1 MVSGIYNSL
10 SGLAAAQTKI
20 NAVAHNSANANTDG
34 FKKHRALNQEVQPQ
48 GGVTT
53 TVVEEVNTPGP
64 VLFRETE
71 TGLTQFEGSNVDL
84 AEEAVNLLIGKRF
97 YEANL
102 RALKIQNDTVGSVL
116 DIIE

>member
-1 MVSGIYNSL
+1 MVSGIYSSL

-20 NAVAHNSANANTDG
+20 NAVAHNTANANTDG
-34 FKKHRALNQEVQPQ
+34 FKKHRALHQEVQPQ

-53 TVVEEVNTPGP
+53 TVEQVDIPGP

-71 TGLTQFEGSNVDL
+71 NGLTQFEGSNVDL
-84 AEEAVNLLIGKRF
+84 GEEAVNLLIGKRF

-102 RALKIQNDTVGSVL
+102 RALNIQNDTVGSVL
-116 DIIE
+116 DILE

>member
-1 MVSGIYNSL
+1 MVSGIYSSL

-20 NAVAHNSANANTDG
+20 NAVAHNTANANTDG

-53 TVVEEVNTPGP
+53 SVEQVNTPGP
-64 VLFRETE
+64 AVFRETE
-71 TGLTQFEGSNVDL
+71 NGLTQFEGSNVDL
-84 AEEAVNLLIGKRF
+84 GEEAVNLLIGKRF

-116 DIIE
+116 DILE

>member
-1 MVSGIYNSL
+1 MVSGIYSSL

-20 NAVAHNSANANTDG
+20 NAVAHNTANANTDG

-53 TVVEEVNTPGP
+53 TVEQVNTPGP
-64 VLFRETE
+64 AVFRETE
-71 TGLTQFEGSNVDL
+71 NGLTQFEGSNVDL
-84 AEEAVNLLIGKRF
+84 GEEAVNLLIGKRF

-116 DIIE
+116 DILE

>member
-20 NAVAHNSANANTDG
+20 NAVAHNTANANTDG
-34 FKKHRALNQEVQPQ
+34 FKKHRTLNQEVQPQ
-48 GGVTT
+48 GGVTST
-53 TVVEEVNTPGP
+53 VEEVNTPGP
-64 VLFRETE
+64 NLFRETE
-71 TGLTQFEGSNVDL
+71 NGLTQFEGSNVDL
-84 AEEAVNLLIGKRF
+84 GEEAVNLLIGKRF